1 MIGVIWFMLLL
12 VSIVTGLI
20 NGTFSEVMLS
30 VTNSAQAAFSLI
42 LGLGGIMAF
51 WLGLMRIAEDSGLI
65 QDLGR
70 ITQPVL
76 KNIFEDIPPDHPV
89 LGTISLNI
97 AANMLGLGNAAT
109 PIGIK
114 VMEQLET
121 LNPQPKSASN
131 DMCLFLAINTSSVQ
145 LIPTTAIMLLASAG
159 SAEPTV
165 FIVSSLLATSV
176 STIVAIITAKILS
189 RYPS

>member
-1 MIGVIWFMLLL
+1 MFI
-12 VSIVTGLI
+12 SIITGLI
-20 NGTFSEVMLS
+20 NGTFSDVILS
-30 VTNSAQAAFSLI
+30 ITTSAQSSFTLI
-42 LGLGGIMAF
+42 LGLGGMMAF

-65 QDLGR
+65 RDLSR
-70 ITQPVL
+70 ITYPVL
-76 KNIFEDIPPDHPV
+76 KLIFEDIPPDHPV

-97 AANMLGLGNAAT
+97 AANMLGLSNAAT

-121 LNPQPKSASN
+121 LNPQPKSATN

-159 SAEPTV
+159 SIEPT
-165 FIVSSLLATSV
+165 IIIISSLLATTV
-176 STIVAIITAKILS
+176 STIVAIIAAKLLS
-189 RYPS
+189 RYSS